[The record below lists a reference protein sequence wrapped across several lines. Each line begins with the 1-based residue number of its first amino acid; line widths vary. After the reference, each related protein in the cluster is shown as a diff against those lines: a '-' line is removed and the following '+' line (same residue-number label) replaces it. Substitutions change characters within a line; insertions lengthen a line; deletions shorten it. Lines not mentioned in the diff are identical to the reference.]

1 MAAVTPRAT
10 LEVASAPEVPAPAP
24 CWSCHT
30 LSPASGPGRSRPVL
44 GRTAKVC
51 RPRRVTAARGSDEP
65 RSRKVPVPSLC
76 VPVPGPRAFGGGRRG
91 RQVSCGRLRVGSREW
106 RAGGRQAPPARAR
119 EQQSAR
125 LAAEPGLGGLFRVFR
140 SGPRVG
146 CTPCS
151 EFEKPLGPNSLT
163 EPVDIRSVPCYS
175 TARLTIV
182 WHLSHSSSQ
191 PASRLLALPFGS
203 FINIF

>member
-91 RQVSCGRLRVGSREW
+91 RQVSCGRLRVGCREW

-125 LAAEPGLGGLFRVFR
+125 LAAEPGLGGF
-140 SGPRVG
+140 SGSFG
-146 CTPCS
+146 AA
-151 EFEKPLGPNSLT
+151 L
-163 EPVDIRSVPCYS
+163 
-175 TARLTIV
+175 V
-182 WHLSHSSSQ
+182 WGAH
-191 PASRLLALPFGS
+191 LALSSRSLWGQTH
-203 FINIF
+203 